1 MFRVVLV
8 QLQSSVLGALGTI
21 FIIRCNLLSNLLT
34 THYCNRKQVLSALPS
49 RIQTREPSVVSQRHA
64 LWLVFGINNL
74 NQFRSRHQSVVCSPD
89 WKTTVINKRSDAEY
103 HSIVGALTM
112 RQEANRR
119 ATTRATM
126 PNKPLLCVHV
136 FRPTTVDRLQ
146 NAFHQWRGLA
156 ARPHLIQ
163 VRGVNC
169 LDQTKVNRLQSTTSL
184 LSSALSVSH

>member
-8 QLQSSVLGALGTI
+8 QLVVGSRSSRHHLHHQMKSVILSSHNPLTANRFCGITI
-21 FIIRCNLLSNLLT
+21 R
-34 THYCNRKQVLSALPS
+34 S
-49 RIQTREPSVVSQRHA
+49 RIQTREPSVVSQRRT
-64 LWLVFGINNL
+64 LWLVFGINHL
-74 NQFRSRHQSVVCSPD
+74 NQFSSRHQSVVCCPD

-103 HSIVGALTM
+103 HSIVGALMM

-156 ARPHLIQ
+156 ARPHLIW